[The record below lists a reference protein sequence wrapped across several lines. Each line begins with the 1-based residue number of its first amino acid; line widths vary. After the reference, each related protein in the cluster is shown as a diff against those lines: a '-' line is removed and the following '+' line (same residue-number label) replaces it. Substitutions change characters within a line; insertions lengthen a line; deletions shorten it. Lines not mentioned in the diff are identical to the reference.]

1 MGIFM
6 IVLMTLAATADS
18 FIIAFNYG
26 IKKVIISNSSN
37 LFIAIFCLLGT
48 LVSML
53 IGKFLGGLVTVHTA
67 NILGSVVLVGF
78 SVYML
83 KNALFA
89 NEEDAHQYTQDPTA
103 VDKDNSKVIE
113 FRESFLIGLLLS
125 INNMGMGIGAGITGM
140 PIIITSMVCAGAS
153 FLFIKI
159 GCLFGSHIESSKISR
174 ILEIISC
181 VFVLVLG
188 ILGLFD

>member
-1 MGIFM
+1 MEIFM

-26 IKKVIISNSSN
+26 IKKVVISSSSN
-37 LFIAIFCLLGT
+37 LFISIFCLFGT

-53 IGKFLGGLVTVHTA
+53 IGRFLGGLITVQSA
-67 NILGSVVLVGF
+67 NILGSIVLIGF
-78 SVYML
+78 STYML
-83 KNALFA
+83 KNALLP
-89 NEEDAHQYTQDPTA
+89 DKGDKHQYNQDPVA
-103 VDKDNSKVIE
+103 VDKDKSNVIE

-140 PIIITSMVCAGAS
+140 PILITSMVCAGAS
-153 FLFIKI
+153 YLFIRI
-159 GCLFGSHIESSKISR
+159 GCIFGRRIYSLKVSR
-174 ILEIISC
+174 SLEIISGI
-181 VFVLVLG
+181 FVLILG

>member
-37 LFIAIFCLLGT
+37 VFISIFCLLGT

-53 IGKFLGGLVTVHTA
+53 IGKFLGGLVTVHSA
-67 NILGSVVLVGF
+67 NIIGSVVLVGF
-78 SVYML
+78 SLYML
-83 KNALFA
+83 RNALFTGK
-89 NEEDAHQYTQDPTA
+89 DDTHQYTQDPTV

-113 FRESFLIGLLLS
+113 FKESFLIGLLLS

-140 PIIITSMVCAGAS
+140 PIIITSIVCAGAS
-153 FLFIKI
+153 FIFIKI
-159 GCLFGSHIESSKISR
+159 GCLFGNHIDSLKVSKS
-174 ILEIISC
+174 LEIISAL
-181 VFVLVLG
+181 FVLILG
-188 ILGLFD
+188 ILGFFN

>member
-6 IVLMTLAATADS
+6 IVLITLAATADS

-26 IKKVIISNSSN
+26 IKKVIISTSSN
-37 LFIAIFCLLGT
+37 LFISIFCLLGT
-48 LVSML
+48 LISML

-67 NILGSVVLVGF
+67 NILGSVVLLGF
-78 SVYML
+78 SIYML

-89 NEEDAHQYTQDPTA
+89 SEEDSHQYTQDPTA

-140 PIIITSMVCAGAS
+140 PILITSLVCAGAS

-159 GCLFGSHIESSKISR
+159 GCVFGNHIVSSKISR
-174 ILEIISC
+174 ILEVISA

-188 ILGLFD
+188 VLGFFN

>member
-53 IGKFLGGLVTVHTA
+53 IGEFLGGLVTVHTA

-78 SVYML
+78 SIYML
-83 KNALFA
+83 KNALFTS
-89 NEEDAHQYTQDPTA
+89 EEDTHQYTQDPTA

-113 FRESFLIGLLLS
+113 FKESFLIGLLLS

-140 PIIITSMVCAGAS
+140 PILITSAVCAGAS

-159 GCLFGSHIESSKISR
+159 GCLFGSHIESSKVSR
-174 ILEIISC
+174 ILEIISG
-181 VFVLVLG
+181 VFVLILG
-188 ILGLFD
+188 ILGFFD

>member
-37 LFIAIFCLLGT
+37 VFISIFCLLGT

-53 IGKFLGGLVTVHTA
+53 IGKFLGGLLTVHSA
-67 NILGSVVLVGF
+67 NIIGSVVLVGF
-78 SVYML
+78 SLYML
-83 KNALFA
+83 RNALLSGK
-89 NEEDAHQYTQDPTA
+89 DDTHQYTQDPTV
-103 VDKDNSKVIE
+103 VDKDDSKVIE
-113 FRESFLIGLLLS
+113 FKESFLIGLLLS

-140 PIIITSMVCAGAS
+140 PIIITSIVCAGAS
-153 FLFIKI
+153 FIFIKI
-159 GCLFGSHIESSKISR
+159 GCLFGNHIDSLKVSKS
-174 ILEIISC
+174 LEIISAL
-181 VFVLVLG
+181 FVLILG
-188 ILGLFD
+188 ILGFFN